1 MGSIMIITISHQK
14 GGVGKSTLAYN
25 IAVELSKK
33 NNVQVID
40 LDVQQTVS
48 AYNQV
53 RSEMGQHPL
62 PVHIFT
68 TAEELEAFFETLD
81 DDTVVIIDSG
91 GFDSSL
97 NRFAMLVS
105 DFLITPVSS
114 EFTEILGLQ
123 KYESILRELSEQ
135 SGMTIVTNVVLN
147 KTNPNQKKFD
157 EVNDFI
163 SSSHH
168 FKLMDSMMRRRVDF
182 ANSVAYGFSV
192 RELDKKSEASKEL
205 KVFVKEIKEKAGIH
219 ATKKD

>member
-1 MGSIMIITISHQK
+1 MIITISHQK

-25 IAVELSKK
+25 VAVELSKK
-33 NNVQVID
+33 HNVEVID
-40 LDVQQTVS
+40 LDVQQTVT
-48 AYNQV
+48 AYN
-53 RSEMGQHPL
+53 RIRHEMGQNPL

-68 TAEELEAFFETLD
+68 TAEELEIYFESLD

-157 EVNDFI
+157 EVNEFI
-163 SSSHH
+163 SSSPH
-168 FKLMDSMMRRRVDF
+168 FNLMDSMMRRRVDF

>member
-1 MGSIMIITISHQK
+1 MIITISHQK

-25 IAVELSKK
+25 VAVELSKK
-33 NNVQVID
+33 YNVEVID

-48 AYNQV
+48 AYNEV
-53 RSEMGQHPL
+53 RQEMGQIPL
-62 PVHIFT
+62 PVYIFT
-68 TAEELEAFFETLD
+68 TAEEFEKYLENVD
-81 DDTVVIIDSG
+81 DDTVVIVDSG

-97 NRFAMLVS
+97 NRFAMLIS
-105 DFLITPVSS
+105 DFIVTPVSS

-163 SSSHH
+163 RSSKH
-168 FKLMDSMMRRRVDF
+168 FKLMDAMMRRRVDF

-192 RELDKKSEASKEL
+192 RELDKKSEASREL
-205 KVFVKEIKEKAGIH
+205 KAFVKEIKEKAGIH
-219 ATKKD
+219 AKKKD

>member
-1 MGSIMIITISHQK
+1 MIITISHQK

-25 IAVELSKK
+25 VAVELSKK
-33 NNVQVID
+33 YNVEVID
-40 LDVQQTVS
+40 LDVQQTVT
-48 AYNQV
+48 AYNRV
-53 RSEMGQHPL
+53 RYEMGQQPL

-68 TAEELEAFFETLD
+68 TPEELEIYFESLN

-123 KYESILRELSEQ
+123 KYESILKELSEQ

-157 EVNDFI
+157 DVNDFI

-168 FKLMDSMMRRRVDF
+168 FILMDSMLRRRVDF

-192 RELDKKSEASKEL
+192 RELDKKSESAKEL
-205 KVFVKEIKEKAGIH
+205 KSFVKEIKEKAGIH
-219 ATKKD
+219 AKKKD